1 MSYIQLPINEPHIGF
16 YANGTRFD
24 GIVERDAAPVVVV
37 GVERE
42 REDVAGEV
50 GRVGGEAVAWVV
62 GLAPVG
68 EDLVEGGGEDGVEE
82 GGQEGDGLDEATFLR
97 GMGVNEVFL
106 KGRGV
111 EDGREMW
118 KGKGKGKTYSITR
131 RASPKTKHPLR
142 RCERLFGYSSIRN
155 LLLSVSP
162 PNRIDSPTSAPP
174 LPTCTIDLSPSPI
187 FHPSNLPHKLGLCH
201 IPLVSCLRLRFPFG
215 EE

>member
-1 MSYIQLPINEPHIGF
+1 MRRVMDWMKPLFG
-16 YANGTRFD
+16 G
-24 GIVERDAAPVVVV
+24 V
-37 GVERE
+37 GV
-42 REDVAGEV
+42 
-50 GRVGGEAVAWVV
+50 
-62 GLAPVG
+62 
-68 EDLVEGGGEDGVEE
+68 
-82 GGQEGDGLDEATFLR
+82 
-97 GMGVNEVFL
+97 NKVFL
-106 KGRGV
+106 KGRGVEDGREMWKGKGKGV

-162 PNRIDSPTSAPP
+162 PNGIDSPTSAPP

-215 EE
+215 EER